1 MNFMNIFKW
10 VTYTVVLIGAL
21 NWGLI
26 GAFDFDLISFLFGE
40 MSMISRVIY
49 SIVGLCA
56 VGYLIFSIKD
66 KKRMFALQL
75 LKLFKER
82 FKIRSFYNFSSH
94 QE

>member
-1 MNFMNIFKW
+1 MNIFKW

-66 KKRMFALQL
+66 
-75 LKLFKER
+75 E
-82 FKIRSFYNFSSH
+82 SECSHYNC
-94 QE
+94 